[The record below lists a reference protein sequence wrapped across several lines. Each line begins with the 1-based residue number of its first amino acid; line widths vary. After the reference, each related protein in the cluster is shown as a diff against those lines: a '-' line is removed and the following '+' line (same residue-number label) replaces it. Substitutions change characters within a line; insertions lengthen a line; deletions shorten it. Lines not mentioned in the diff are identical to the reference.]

1 MSQMQLVLS
10 EEVDYHGRP
19 CALGELFG
27 PHAQG
32 IRYFFPISL
41 GSQVV
46 CQDLSRNIDTLG

>member
-10 EEVDYHGRP
+10 EEVDCHGRP
-19 CALGELFG
+19 CALGELVG